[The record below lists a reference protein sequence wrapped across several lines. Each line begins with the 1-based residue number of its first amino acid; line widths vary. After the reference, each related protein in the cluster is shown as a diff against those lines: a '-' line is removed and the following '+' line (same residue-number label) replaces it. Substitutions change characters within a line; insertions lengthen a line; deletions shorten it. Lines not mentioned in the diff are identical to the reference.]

1 MLDSILG
8 SRAGRLLQRLS
19 LIGDDPADSD
29 RVRAQKVALVLAAVT
44 IVVLSCAWVGTY
56 LVLGLPLA
64 ALIPLTYQL
73 VTIAS
78 LVVFSRFKDVRLLR
92 TSQIVLMLTLPF
104 LLQWTLGGYAASS
117 AVSLWATISVFG
129 ALFFYTAAAAVP
141 WFLAFV
147 GLTVVSGLIDPIISA
162 NPAPIPYPVQVT
174 FFVLTIGGVTLTTYL
189 MLQYSIRARDAAHG
203 RSEELLLNVLPRS
216 VADRLRR
223 EPGVIAE
230 RFDDVTV
237 LFADIVD
244 FTPFAE
250 RTRPERIVG
259 LLDEVFS
266 SFDALTQR
274 HGLEKI
280 KTIGD
285 AYMVAGGVPEPRA
298 DHVEAVA
305 AMAVEMLADLAAVC
319 SRVGTRIDI
328 RIGIDTGPVVAGVIG
343 RHRFIYDLWGD
354 TVNTAS
360 RMESHGVPGRIQ
372 VTQRTRDRLAGRYRF
387 EERGSI
393 DLKGKGPTP
402 AYLLV
407 AAAVSAASVAGSAE
421 EPQRAMGG
429 HDDVGHV
436 DDLADPKVDRHAR
449 QQVGLDG

>member
-1 MLDSILG
+1 MLE
-8 SRAGRLLQRLS
+8 SRPVRLLQRLA
-19 LIGDDPADSD
+19 LIGNVPADSD
-29 RVRAQKVALVLAAVT
+29 AVRTQKAALVLAAITV
-44 IVVLSCAWVGTY
+44 VVLSFAFVATY
-56 LVLGLPLA
+56 LALGLPVA
-64 ALIPLTYQL
+64 AAIPLIYQM

-78 LVVFSRFKDVRLLR
+78 LVVFARVKDVRLLR
-92 TSQIVLMLTLPF
+92 TTQAVLMLLLPF
-104 LLQWTLGGYAASS
+104 LLQWNLGGYAASS

-141 WFLAFV
+141 WFLAFIA
-147 GLTVVSGLIDPIISA
+147 LTVVSGLIDPLISA
-162 NPAPIPYPVQVT
+162 TPAPIPYPVQVV
-174 FFVLTIGGVTLTTYL
+174 FFVLTIGGVTLTTYV

-203 RSEELLLNVLPRS
+203 RSEDLLLNVLPRS

-230 RFDDVTV
+230 RFEDVTV
-237 LFADIVD
+237 LFADVVD

-250 RTRPERIVG
+250 RTSPENVVG

-285 AYMVAGGVPEPRA
+285 AYMVAAGVPEPRP

-305 AMAVEMLADLAAVC
+305 EMAVEMLADLAAVC
-319 SRVGTRIDI
+319 SRLGTRIDI

-372 VTQRTRDRLAGRYRF
+372 VTQRTRDRLEGRYEF
-387 EERGSI
+387 EERGEI
-393 DLKGKGPTP
+393 DLKGKGPTR

-407 AAAVSAASVAGSAE
+407 S
-421 EPQRAMGG
+421 
-429 HDDVGHV
+429 
-436 DDLADPKVDRHAR
+436 
-449 QQVGLDG
+449 